1 METETA
7 RTTEQF
13 EAEASAV
20 VTAYRAGHGWSKAT
34 AWFAKCESTGSE
46 LREREMVW
54 FSEEG
59 WMAEAMVRFV
69 ERELG
74 GRESRA

>member
-1 METETA
+1 MENSWVETETG
-7 RTTEQF
+7 
-13 EAEASAV
+13 ASAA
-20 VTAYRAGHGWSKAT
+20 VTAYRAGHGWSEAT

-46 LREREMVW
+46 LREREMAW

-59 WMAEAMVRFV
+59 WTAEAMVRFA

-74 GRESRA
+74 WRESRA